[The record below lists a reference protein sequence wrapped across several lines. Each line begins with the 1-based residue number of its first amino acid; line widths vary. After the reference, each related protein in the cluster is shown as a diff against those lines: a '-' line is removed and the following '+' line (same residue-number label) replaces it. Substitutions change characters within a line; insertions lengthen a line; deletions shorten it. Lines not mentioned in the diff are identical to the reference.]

1 MPERKSSK
9 SVARR
14 SDGYGAA
21 GYGAAGYGTAGY
33 GANGAVQESKL
44 HFLDYWRVIR
54 LRLPIIILAFLLVV
68 VTAGVTTY
76 FMPRQYESN
85 VIIEVEQNEQ
95 KIRIFTDG
103 YQGGMGMDPRFAT
116 TQFQIIQR
124 KEMLYPV
131 IDSMKLL
138 ERWSAEFGIRS
149 REQAY
154 FMLRSMID
162 VREVRN
168 TNLLQ
173 ISVESTDPQEASDL
187 ANSIAQEYQRKRIE
201 DQQKLLSGSLATL
214 EDEVAKQRAKVQEAN
229 EEMGRIRTELGI
241 TDLNPDSLE
250 DPMQSQET
258 VLQQQEARVSEAR
271 MMASNLRTKYIEIE
285 KLSGDEL
292 MRSLPTLEIQDQTVV
307 AILPQ
312 YQEISSE
319 LARAL
324 QSGLGPRHP
333 TILSLAAKKATY
345 EQQLSDQVNSI
356 RRTLAA
362 NLEITERSLKKMEE
376 ELDKAREDQ
385 RNSKTDGAA
394 YARAKNNYIQAK
406 RVLEAAE
413 LRLSTETMQR
423 SMPMN
428 PARIWEKAEPSSG
441 PSKPKVLLN
450 MALAVAVGL
459 IVGLGLAFFLEYL
472 DTSVKTMEDVENYLQ
487 VPVLA
492 VVPKNI
498 SLIHANPEAVAD
510 VEAYRILRTN
520 LEFNRPSAEHNTVT
534 CVSGGAGEGKSTT
547 LNNLAHTFAQG
558 GYNTLIVDADMRR
571 PSQHRMLGMTN
582 DFGLS
587 DFLTTDIDLEELV
600 KATSAP
606 NLSLLPSGKMPFD
619 AVGVLNSQRMV
630 DLVAQVKSRYDI
642 IFFDS
647 PPILGLSDA
656 SVLVR
661 ALDLTIIV
669 VQHRRFPRAM
679 LQRVKQAVQSV
690 GGNILGVVLNN
701 VDVRHDQYYEYYT
714 NYYNYYYTP
723 NKAKGGVS
731 GGAATETKAPAPARS
746 RRPAKAGLEDEY

>member
-1 MPERKSSK
+1 MTDR
-9 SVARR
+9 
-14 SDGYGAA
+14 D
-21 GYGAAGYGTAGY
+21 T
-33 GANGAVQESKL
+33 NAVQEAKL

-76 FMPRQYESN
+76 FLPRQYESN

-95 KIRIFTDG
+95 KIRIFTEG
-103 YQGGMGMDPRFAT
+103 YQGAMGMDPRFAT

-131 IDSMKLL
+131 IEALQL
-138 ERWSAEFGIRS
+138 VERWSEEFGVRTP
-149 REQAY
+149 EQAY
-154 FMLRSMID
+154 FKLRGMIN

-173 ISVESTDPQEASDL
+173 IGVESTDPQEASDL
-187 ANSIAQEYQRKRIE
+187 ANSIAQEYQKKRIE
-201 DQQKLLSGSLATL
+201 EQQKIIARSLATL
-214 EDEVAKQRAKVQEAN
+214 EDEVSKQRTKVQQAN
-229 EEMGRIRTELGI
+229 EEMSRIRTELGI

-258 VLQQQEARVSEAR
+258 VLQQQEGLVNESRIR
-271 MMASNLRTKYIEIE
+271 ASNLRSKYIEIE

-292 MRSLPTLEIQDQTVV
+292 MRSLPTLEIEDQTV
-307 AILPQ
+307 ATILPQ

-333 TILSLAAKKATY
+333 TILSLAAKKSTY
-345 EQQLSDQVNSI
+345 EQQLTEQINSI

-362 NLEITERSLKKMEE
+362 NLQITERSMSKMEE
-376 ELDKAREDQ
+376 ELEAARLEQ
-385 RNSKTDGAA
+385 REAKTRGSEYGRSKNS
-394 YARAKNNYIQAK
+394 YIQAK
-406 RVLEAAE
+406 KVLEAAE

-423 SMPMN
+423 SMPMS
-428 PARIWEKAEPSSG
+428 PARIWEIAEPSSA

-450 MALAVAVGL
+450 MALAVVVGL
-459 IVGLGLAFFLEYL
+459 IVGVGLAFFLEYL
-472 DTSVKTMEDVENYLQ
+472 DTSVKTMEDVENFLQ

-498 SLIHANPEAVAD
+498 SVLYAHPEATAD
-510 VEAYRILRTN
+510 AEAYRILRTN
-520 LEFNRPSAEHNTVT
+520 LEFNRQSPDANTVT
-534 CVSGGAGEGKSTT
+534 FVSGGAGEGKSTT
-547 LNNLAHTFAQG
+547 LSNLAYTFAQG
-558 GYNTLIVDADMRR
+558 GYNTLIVDADLRR
-571 PSQHRMLGMTN
+571 PSQHRMYGLNG
-582 DFGLS
+582 DFGLT
-587 DFLTTDIDLEELV
+587 DFLTTDVDLEDV
-600 KATSAP
+600 VQATDLP
-606 NLSLLPSGKMPFD
+606 NLFLLPSGKLPYD
-619 AVGVLNSQRMV
+619 AVGVLNSQRMM
-630 DLVAQVKSRYDI
+630 DLIAQVKNRFDI

-647 PPILGLSDA
+647 PPILGVSDA

-679 LQRVKQAVQSV
+679 LQRVKQAVLNV

-723 NKAKGGVS
+723 RNVQDGVNGSPAK
-731 GGAATETKAPAPARS
+731 ETKAAARA
-746 RRPAKAGLEDEY
+746 RRPAKVGPQDDY

>member
-1 MPERKSSK
+1 MTDR
-9 SVARR
+9 
-14 SDGYGAA
+14 D
-21 GYGAAGYGTAGY
+21 T
-33 GANGAVQESKL
+33 NAVQEAKL

-76 FMPRQYESN
+76 FLPRQYESN

-95 KIRIFTDG
+95 KIRIFTEG
-103 YQGGMGMDPRFAT
+103 YQGAMGMDPRFAT

-131 IDSMKLL
+131 IEALQL
-138 ERWSAEFGIRS
+138 VERWSEEFGVRTP
-149 REQAY
+149 EQAY
-154 FMLRSMID
+154 FKLRGMIN

-173 ISVESTDPQEASDL
+173 IGVESTDPQEASDL
-187 ANSIAQEYQRKRIE
+187 ANSIAQEYQKKRIE
-201 DQQKLLSGSLATL
+201 EQQKIIARSLATL
-214 EDEVAKQRAKVQEAN
+214 EDEVSKQRTKVQQAN
-229 EEMGRIRTELGI
+229 EEMSRIRTELGI

-258 VLQQQEARVSEAR
+258 VLAQQEGLVNESRIR
-271 MMASNLRTKYIEIE
+271 ASNLRSKYIEIE

-292 MRSLPTLEIQDQTVV
+292 MRSLPTLEIEDQTV
-307 AILPQ
+307 ATILPQ

-333 TILSLAAKKATY
+333 TILSLAAKKSTY
-345 EQQLSDQVNSI
+345 EQQLTEQINSI

-362 NLEITERSLKKMEE
+362 NLQITERSMSKMEE
-376 ELDKAREDQ
+376 ELEAARLEQ
-385 RNSKTDGAA
+385 REAKTRGSE
-394 YARAKNNYIQAK
+394 YGRAKNSYIQAK
-406 RVLEAAE
+406 KVLEAAE

-423 SMPMN
+423 SMPMS
-428 PARIWEKAEPSSG
+428 PARIWEIAEPSSA

-450 MALAVAVGL
+450 MALAVVVGL
-459 IVGLGLAFFLEYL
+459 IVGVGLAFFLEYL
-472 DTSVKTMEDVENYLQ
+472 DTSVKTMEDVENFLQ

-498 SLIHANPEAVAD
+498 SVLYSHSEATAD
-510 VEAYRILRTN
+510 AEAYRILRTN
-520 LEFNRPSAEHNTVT
+520 LEFNRQSPDANTVT
-534 CVSGGAGEGKSTT
+534 FVSGGAGEGKSTT
-547 LNNLAHTFAQG
+547 LSNLAYTFAQG
-558 GYNTLIVDADMRR
+558 GYNTLIVDADLRR
-571 PSQHRMLGMTN
+571 PSQHRLYGLSG

-587 DFLTTDIDLEELV
+587 DFLTTDVDLEDV
-600 KATSAP
+600 VQATDLP
-606 NLSLLPSGKMPFD
+606 NLFLLPSGKLPYD
-619 AVGVLNSQRMV
+619 AVGVLNSQRMM
-630 DLVAQVKSRYDI
+630 DLIAQVKNRFDI

-647 PPILGLSDA
+647 PPILGVSDA

-679 LQRVKQAVQSV
+679 LQRVKQAVVNV

-723 NKAKGGVS
+723 RNVQDGVNGSPAK
-731 GGAATETKAPAPARS
+731 ETKAAARA
-746 RRPAKAGLEDEY
+746 RRPAKVGPQDDY

>member
-1 MPERKSSK
+1 MTDR
-9 SVARR
+9 
-14 SDGYGAA
+14 D
-21 GYGAAGYGTAGY
+21 T
-33 GANGAVQESKL
+33 NAVQEAKL

-76 FMPRQYESN
+76 FLPRQYESN

-95 KIRIFTDG
+95 KIRIFTEG
-103 YQGGMGMDPRFAT
+103 YQGAMGMDPRFAT

-131 IDSMKLL
+131 IESLQL
-138 ERWSAEFGIRS
+138 VERWSEEFGVRTP
-149 REQAY
+149 EQAY
-154 FMLRSMID
+154 FKLRGMID

-201 DQQKLLSGSLATL
+201 EQQKIIARSLATL
-214 EDEVAKQRAKVQEAN
+214 EDEVSKQRTKVQQAN
-229 EEMGRIRTELGI
+229 EEMSRIRTELGI

-258 VLQQQEARVSEAR
+258 VLQQQEGLVNEAR
-271 MMASNLRTKYIEIE
+271 IQASNLRSKYIEIE

-292 MRSLPTLEIQDQTVV
+292 MRSLPTLEIEDQTV
-307 AILPQ
+307 ATILPQ

-324 QSGLGPRHP
+324 QSGLGPQHP
-333 TILSLAAKKATY
+333 TILSFAAKKSTY
-345 EQQLSDQVNSI
+345 EQQLTEQINSI

-362 NLEITERSLKKMEE
+362 NLQITERSMSKMEE
-376 ELDKAREDQ
+376 ELEAARLEQ
-385 RNSKTDGAA
+385 REAKTRGSEYGRSKNS
-394 YARAKNNYIQAK
+394 YIQAK

-423 SMPMN
+423 SMPMS
-428 PARIWEKAEPSSG
+428 PARIWEIAEPSSA

-450 MALAVAVGL
+450 MALAVVVGL
-459 IVGLGLAFFLEYL
+459 IVGVGLAFFLEYL
-472 DTSVKTMEDVENYLQ
+472 DTSVKTMEDVENFLQ

-498 SLIHANPEAVAD
+498 SVLYAHPEATAD
-510 VEAYRILRTN
+510 AEAYRILRTN
-520 LEFNRPSAEHNTVT
+520 LEFNRQSPDANTVT
-534 CVSGGAGEGKSTT
+534 FVSGGAGEGKSTT
-547 LNNLAHTFAQG
+547 LSNLAYTFAKG
-558 GYNTLIVDADMRR
+558 GYNTLIVDADLRR
-571 PSQHRMLGMTN
+571 PSQHRMFGLSG
-582 DFGLS
+582 DFGLT
-587 DFLTTDIDLEELV
+587 DFLTTDVDLEDV
-600 KATSAP
+600 VQATDLP
-606 NLSLLPSGKMPFD
+606 NLFLLPSGKLPYD
-619 AVGVLNSQRMV
+619 AVGVLNSQRMM
-630 DLVAQVKSRYDI
+630 DLIAQVKNRFDI

-647 PPILGLSDA
+647 PPILGVSDA

-661 ALDLTIIV
+661 ALDLTVIV

-679 LQRVKQAVQSV
+679 LQRVKQAVVNV

-723 NKAKGGVS
+723 RNVQDGVNGSPAK
-731 GGAATETKAPAPARS
+731 ETKAAARA
-746 RRPAKAGLEDEY
+746 RRPAKVGPQDDY

>member
-1 MPERKSSK
+1 MTDRE
-9 SVARR
+9 
-14 SDGYGAA
+14 
-21 GYGAAGYGTAGY
+21 T
-33 GANGAVQESKL
+33 NAVQEAKL

-76 FMPRQYESN
+76 FLPRQYESN

-95 KIRIFTDG
+95 KIRIFTEG
-103 YQGGMGMDPRFAT
+103 YQGAMGMDPRLAT

-131 IDSMKLL
+131 IEALQL
-138 ERWSAEFGIRS
+138 VQRWSEEFGVRTP
-149 REQAY
+149 EQAY
-154 FMLRSMID
+154 FKLRSMID

-201 DQQKLLSGSLATL
+201 EQQKIIARSLATL
-214 EDEVAKQRAKVQEAN
+214 EDEVSKQRTKVQQAN
-229 EEMGRIRTELGI
+229 EEMSRIRTELGI

-258 VLQQQEARVSEAR
+258 VLQQQEGLVNEAR
-271 MMASNLRTKYIEIE
+271 IQASNLRSKYIEIE

-292 MRSLPTLEIQDQTVV
+292 MRSLPTLEIQDQTVTT
-307 AILPQ
+307 ILPQ

-324 QSGLGPRHP
+324 QSGLGSRHP

-345 EQQLSDQVNSI
+345 EQQLSEQINSI

-362 NLEITERSLKKMEE
+362 NLQITERSMTKMEE
-376 ELDKAREDQ
+376 ELESARLEQ
-385 RNSKTDGAA
+385 REAKTRGSEYGRSKNA
-394 YARAKNNYIQAK
+394 YIQAK
-406 RVLEAAE
+406 KVLEAAE

-423 SMPMN
+423 SMPMS
-428 PARIWEKAEPSSG
+428 PARIWEKAEPSSA
-441 PSKPKVLLN
+441 PSKPRVMLN
-450 MALAVAVGL
+450 MALAVVVGL
-459 IVGLGLAFFLEYL
+459 IVGVGLAFFLEYL
-472 DTSVKTMEDVENYLQ
+472 DTSVKTMEDVENFLQ

-498 SLIHANPEAVAD
+498 SVLYAHPDATAD
-510 VEAYRILRTN
+510 AEAYRILRTN
-520 LEFNRPSAEHNTVT
+520 LEFNRQSPDANTVT
-534 CVSGGAGEGKSTT
+534 FVSGGAGESKSTT
-547 LNNLAHTFAQG
+547 LSNIAFTFAQG
-558 GYNTLIVDADMRR
+558 GYNTLIVDADLRR
-571 PSQHRMLGMTN
+571 PSQHRM
-582 DFGLS
+582 FGLS
-587 DFLTTDIDLEELV
+587 GDYGLTDFLTTDVDLEDV
-600 KATSAP
+600 VQATDVPS
-606 NLSLLPSGKMPFD
+606 LFLLPSGKLPYD
-619 AVGVLNSQRMV
+619 AVGVLNSQRMM
-630 DLVAQVKSRYDI
+630 DLIAQVKNRFDI
-642 IFFDS
+642 VFFDS
-647 PPILGLSDA
+647 PPILGVSDA

-661 ALDLTIIV
+661 ALDLTVIV

-679 LQRVKQAVQSV
+679 LQRVKQAVLNV

-723 NKAKGGVS
+723 RNAPEGVNGS
-731 GGAATETKAPAPARS
+731 ASKETKAAARA
-746 RRPAKAGLEDEY
+746 RRTAKVGPQDDY

>member
-1 MPERKSSK
+1 MTDR
-9 SVARR
+9 
-14 SDGYGAA
+14 D
-21 GYGAAGYGTAGY
+21 T
-33 GANGAVQESKL
+33 NAVQEAKL

-76 FMPRQYESN
+76 FLPRQYESN

-95 KIRIFTDG
+95 KIRIFTEG
-103 YQGGMGMDPRFAT
+103 YQGAMGMDPRFAT

-131 IDSMKLL
+131 IEALQL
-138 ERWSAEFGIRS
+138 VERWSEEFGVRTP
-149 REQAY
+149 EQAY
-154 FMLRSMID
+154 FKLRGMIN

-187 ANSIAQEYQRKRIE
+187 ANSIAQEYQKKRIE
-201 DQQKLLSGSLATL
+201 EQQKIIARSLATL
-214 EDEVAKQRAKVQEAN
+214 EDEVSKQRTKVQQAN
-229 EEMGRIRTELGI
+229 EEMSRIRTELGI

-258 VLQQQEARVSEAR
+258 VLQQQEGLVSESR
-271 MMASNLRTKYIEIE
+271 LRASNLRSKYIEIE

-292 MRSLPTLEIQDQTVV
+292 MRSLPTLEIEDQTV
-307 AILPQ
+307 ATILPQ

-333 TILSLAAKKATY
+333 TILSLAAKKSTY
-345 EQQLSDQVNSI
+345 EQQLTEQINSI

-362 NLEITERSLKKMEE
+362 NLQITERSMSKMEE
-376 ELDKAREDQ
+376 ELEAARLEQ
-385 RNSKTDGAA
+385 REAKTRGSE
-394 YARAKNNYIQAK
+394 YGRSKNNYIQAK

-423 SMPMN
+423 SMPMS
-428 PARIWEKAEPSSG
+428 PARIWEIAEPSSA

-450 MALAVAVGL
+450 MALAVVVGL
-459 IVGLGLAFFLEYL
+459 IVGVGLAFFLEYL
-472 DTSVKTMEDVENYLQ
+472 DTSVKTMEDVENFLQ

-498 SLIHANPEAVAD
+498 SVLYSHPEATAD
-510 VEAYRILRTN
+510 AEAYRILRTN
-520 LEFNRPSAEHNTVT
+520 LEFNRQSPDANTVT
-534 CVSGGAGEGKSTT
+534 FVSGGAGEGKSTT
-547 LNNLAHTFAQG
+547 LSNLAYTFAQG
-558 GYNTLIVDADMRR
+558 GYNTLIVDADLRR
-571 PSQHRMLGMTN
+571 PSQHRLYGLN
-582 DFGLS
+582 GDFGLS
-587 DFLTTDIDLEELV
+587 DFLTTDVDLEDV
-600 KATSAP
+600 VQATDLP
-606 NLSLLPSGKMPFD
+606 NLFLLPSGKLPYD
-619 AVGVLNSQRMV
+619 AVGVLNSQRMM
-630 DLVAQVKSRYDI
+630 DLIAQVKNRFDI

-647 PPILGLSDA
+647 PPILGVSDA

-679 LQRVKQAVQSV
+679 LQRVKQAVVNV

-723 NKAKGGVS
+723 RNVQDGVNGSPAK
-731 GGAATETKAPAPARS
+731 ETKAAARA
-746 RRPAKAGLEDEY
+746 RRPAKVGPQDDY

>member
-1 MPERKSSK
+1 MTDR
-9 SVARR
+9 
-14 SDGYGAA
+14 D
-21 GYGAAGYGTAGY
+21 T
-33 GANGAVQESKL
+33 NAVQEAKL

-76 FMPRQYESN
+76 FLPRQYESN

-95 KIRIFTDG
+95 KIRIFTEG
-103 YQGGMGMDPRFAT
+103 YQGAMGMDPRFAT

-131 IDSMKLL
+131 IEALQL
-138 ERWSAEFGIRS
+138 VERWSEEFGVRTP
-149 REQAY
+149 EQAY
-154 FMLRSMID
+154 FKLRGMIN

-187 ANSIAQEYQRKRIE
+187 ANSIAQEYQKKRIE
-201 DQQKLLSGSLATL
+201 EQQKIIARSLATL
-214 EDEVAKQRAKVQEAN
+214 EDEVSKQRTKVQQAN
-229 EEMGRIRTELGI
+229 EEMSRIRTELGI

-258 VLQQQEARVSEAR
+258 VLQQQEGLVNESRIR
-271 MMASNLRTKYIEIE
+271 ASNLRSKYIEIE

-292 MRSLPTLEIQDQTVV
+292 MRSLPTLEIEDQTV
-307 AILPQ
+307 ATILPQ

-333 TILSLAAKKATY
+333 TILSLAAKKSTY
-345 EQQLSDQVNSI
+345 EQQLTEQINSI

-362 NLEITERSLKKMEE
+362 NLQITERSMSKMEE
-376 ELDKAREDQ
+376 ELEAARLEQ
-385 RNSKTDGAA
+385 REAKTRGSEYGRSKNS
-394 YARAKNNYIQAK
+394 YIQAK
-406 RVLEAAE
+406 KVLEAAE

-423 SMPMN
+423 SMPMS
-428 PARIWEKAEPSSG
+428 PARIWEIAEPSSA

-450 MALAVAVGL
+450 MALAVVVGL
-459 IVGLGLAFFLEYL
+459 IVGVGLAFFLEYL
-472 DTSVKTMEDVENYLQ
+472 DTSVKTMEDVENFLQ

-498 SLIHANPEAVAD
+498 SVLYAHPEATAD
-510 VEAYRILRTN
+510 AEAYRILRTN
-520 LEFNRPSAEHNTVT
+520 LEFNRQSPDANTVT
-534 CVSGGAGEGKSTT
+534 FVSGGAGEGKSTT
-547 LNNLAHTFAQG
+547 LSNLAYTFAQG
-558 GYNTLIVDADMRR
+558 GYNTLIVDADLRR
-571 PSQHRMLGMTN
+571 PSQHRMYGLSG
-582 DFGLS
+582 DFGLT
-587 DFLTTDIDLEELV
+587 DFLTTDVDLEDV
-600 KATSAP
+600 VQATDLP
-606 NLSLLPSGKMPFD
+606 NLFLLPSGKLPYD
-619 AVGVLNSQRMV
+619 AVGVLNSQRMM
-630 DLVAQVKSRYDI
+630 DLIAQVKNRFDI

-647 PPILGLSDA
+647 PPILGVSDA

-679 LQRVKQAVQSV
+679 LQRVKQAVVNV

-723 NKAKGGVS
+723 RNVQDGVNGSPAK
-731 GGAATETKAPAPARS
+731 ETKAAPRA
-746 RRPAKAGLEDEY
+746 RRPAKVGPQDDY

>member
-1 MPERKSSK
+1 MTDR
-9 SVARR
+9 
-14 SDGYGAA
+14 D
-21 GYGAAGYGTAGY
+21 T
-33 GANGAVQESKL
+33 NAVQEAKL

-76 FMPRQYESN
+76 FLPRQYESN

-95 KIRIFTDG
+95 KIRIFTEG
-103 YQGGMGMDPRFAT
+103 YQGAMGMDPRFAT

-131 IDSMKLL
+131 IEALQL
-138 ERWSAEFGIRS
+138 VERWSEEFGVRTP
-149 REQAY
+149 EQAY
-154 FMLRSMID
+154 FKLRGMIN

-173 ISVESTDPQEASDL
+173 IGVESTDPQEASDL
-187 ANSIAQEYQRKRIE
+187 ANSIAQEYQKKRIE
-201 DQQKLLSGSLATL
+201 EQQKIIARSLATL
-214 EDEVAKQRAKVQEAN
+214 EDEVSKQRTKVQQAN
-229 EEMGRIRTELGI
+229 EEMSRIRTELGI

-258 VLQQQEARVSEAR
+258 VLQQQEGLVNESRIR
-271 MMASNLRTKYIEIE
+271 ASNLRSKYIEIE

-292 MRSLPTLEIQDQTVV
+292 MRSLPTLEIEDQTV
-307 AILPQ
+307 ATILPQ

-333 TILSLAAKKATY
+333 TILSLAAKKSTY
-345 EQQLSDQVNSI
+345 EQQLTEQINSI

-362 NLEITERSLKKMEE
+362 NLQITERSMSKMEE
-376 ELDKAREDQ
+376 ELEAARLEQ
-385 RNSKTDGAA
+385 REAKTRGSEYGRSKNS
-394 YARAKNNYIQAK
+394 YIQAK
-406 RVLEAAE
+406 KVLEAAE

-423 SMPMN
+423 SMPMS
-428 PARIWEKAEPSSG
+428 PARIWEIAEPSSA

-450 MALAVAVGL
+450 MALAVVVGL
-459 IVGLGLAFFLEYL
+459 IVGVGLAFFLEYL
-472 DTSVKTMEDVENYLQ
+472 DTSVKTMEDVENFLQ

-498 SLIHANPEAVAD
+498 SVLYAHPEATAD
-510 VEAYRILRTN
+510 AEAYRILRTN
-520 LEFNRPSAEHNTVT
+520 LEFNRQSPDANTVT
-534 CVSGGAGEGKSTT
+534 FVSGGAGEGKSTT
-547 LNNLAHTFAQG
+547 LSNLAYTFAQG
-558 GYNTLIVDADMRR
+558 GYNTLIVDADLRR
-571 PSQHRMLGMTN
+571 PSQHRMYGLNG
-582 DFGLS
+582 DFGLT
-587 DFLTTDIDLEELV
+587 DFLTTDVDLEDV
-600 KATSAP
+600 VQATDLP
-606 NLSLLPSGKMPFD
+606 NLFLLPSGKLPYD
-619 AVGVLNSQRMV
+619 AVGVLNSQRMM
-630 DLVAQVKSRYDI
+630 DLIAQVKNRFDI

-647 PPILGLSDA
+647 PPILGVSDA

-679 LQRVKQAVQSV
+679 LQRVKQAVVNV

-723 NKAKGGVS
+723 RNVQDGVNGSPAK
-731 GGAATETKAPAPARS
+731 ETKAAARA
-746 RRPAKAGLEDEY
+746 RRPAKVGPQDDY

>member
-1 MPERKSSK
+1 MTDRETS
-9 SVARR
+9 
-14 SDGYGAA
+14 
-21 GYGAAGYGTAGY
+21 
-33 GANGAVQESKL
+33 AVQEAKL

-76 FMPRQYESN
+76 FLPRQYQSN

-95 KIRIFTDG
+95 KIRIFTEG
-103 YQGGMGMDPRFAT
+103 YQGAMGMDPRFAT

-131 IDSMKLL
+131 IDSMNLVDK
-138 ERWSAEFGIRS
+138 WSQEYGIRS
-149 REQAY
+149 KEQAY
-154 FMLRSMID
+154 FKLRSMID

-201 DQQKLLSGSLATL
+201 EQQKLLARSLATL
-214 EDEVAKQRAKVQEAN
+214 EDEVSKQRKKVQEAN
-229 EEMGRIRTELGI
+229 EEMSRIRTELGI

-258 VLQQQEARVSEAR
+258 VLQQQEQLVSEAR
-271 MMASNLRTKYIEIE
+271 IQASNLRTKYNEIE
-285 KLSGDEL
+285 KLTGDEL
-292 MRSLPTLEIQDQTVV
+292 MRSLPTLEIEDQTI
-307 AILPQ
+307 ATILPQ

-324 QSGLGPRHP
+324 QSGLGARHP
-333 TILSLAAKKATY
+333 TILSLQAKKSTY
-345 EQQLSDQVNSI
+345 EQQLTEQVNSI

-362 NLEITERSLKKMEE
+362 NLQITERSMSRMEE
-376 ELDKAREDQ
+376 ELEKSRTDQ
-385 RNSKTDGAA
+385 RESKTRGSE

-406 RVLEAAE
+406 KVLEAAE

-423 SMPMN
+423 SMPMS
-428 PARIWEKAEPSSG
+428 PARIWEKAEPASA
-441 PSKPKVLLN
+441 PSKPKVLVN
-450 MALAVAVGL
+450 MALAVIVGL
-459 IVGLGLAFFLEYL
+459 ILGIGLAFFLEYL
-472 DTSVKTMEDVENYLQ
+472 DTSVKTMEDVENFLQ

-498 SLIHANPEAVAD
+498 ALLYEHSDATAD
-510 VEAYRILRTN
+510 AEAYRILRTN
-520 LEFNRPSAEHNTVT
+520 LEFNRPSPDANTVT
-534 CVSGGAGEGKSTT
+534 FVSGGAGEGKSTT
-547 LNNLAHTFAQG
+547 LSNLAYTFAQG
-558 GYNTLIVDADMRR
+558 GYNTLVVDADLRR
-571 PSQHRMLGMTN
+571 PSQHRIM
-582 DFGLS
+582 GLDGDYGLT
-587 DFLTTDIDLEELV
+587 DFLTTDVDLEDV
-600 KATSAP
+600 VQATNSP
-606 NLSLLPSGKMPFD
+606 NLYLLPSGKLPFD
-619 AVGVLNSQRMV
+619 AVGVLNSQRMM
-630 DLVAQVKSRYDI
+630 DLIAQVKSRFDI
-642 IFFDS
+642 VFFDS
-647 PPILGLSDA
+647 PPILGVSDA

-679 LQRVKQAVQSV
+679 LQRVKQAVLNV

-723 NKAKGGVS
+723 RNTTDGVNGSSAKESKAAVRAKR
-731 GGAATETKAPAPARS
+731 AARV
-746 RRPAKAGLEDEY
+746 GQQDDY

>member
-1 MPERKSSK
+1 MTDR
-9 SVARR
+9 
-14 SDGYGAA
+14 D
-21 GYGAAGYGTAGY
+21 T
-33 GANGAVQESKL
+33 NAVQEAKL

-76 FMPRQYESN
+76 FLPRQYESN

-95 KIRIFTDG
+95 KIRIFTEG
-103 YQGGMGMDPRFAT
+103 YQGAMGMDPRFAT

-131 IDSMKLL
+131 IEALQL
-138 ERWSAEFGIRS
+138 VERWSEEFGVRTP
-149 REQAY
+149 EQAY
-154 FMLRSMID
+154 FKLRGMIN

-173 ISVESTDPQEASDL
+173 IGVESTDPQEASDL
-187 ANSIAQEYQRKRIE
+187 ANSIAQEYQKKRIE
-201 DQQKLLSGSLATL
+201 EQQKIIARSLATL
-214 EDEVAKQRAKVQEAN
+214 EDEVSKQRTKVQQAN
-229 EEMGRIRTELGI
+229 EEMSRIRTELGI

-258 VLQQQEARVSEAR
+258 VLQQQEGLVNESRIR
-271 MMASNLRTKYIEIE
+271 ASNLRSKYIEIE

-292 MRSLPTLEIQDQTVV
+292 MRSLPTLEIEDQTV
-307 AILPQ
+307 ATILPQ

-333 TILSLAAKKATY
+333 TILSLAAKKSTY
-345 EQQLSDQVNSI
+345 EQQLTEQINSI

-362 NLEITERSLKKMEE
+362 NLQITERSMSKMEE
-376 ELDKAREDQ
+376 ELEAARLEQ
-385 RNSKTDGAA
+385 REAKTRGSEYGRSKNS
-394 YARAKNNYIQAK
+394 YIQAK
-406 RVLEAAE
+406 KVLEAAE

-423 SMPMN
+423 SMPMS
-428 PARIWEKAEPSSG
+428 PARIWEIAEPSSA

-450 MALAVAVGL
+450 MALAVVVGL
-459 IVGLGLAFFLEYL
+459 IVGVGLAFFLEYL
-472 DTSVKTMEDVENYLQ
+472 DTSVKTMEDVENFLQ

-498 SLIHANPEAVAD
+498 SVLYAHPEATAD
-510 VEAYRILRTN
+510 AEAYRILRTN
-520 LEFNRPSAEHNTVT
+520 LEFNRQSPDANTVT
-534 CVSGGAGEGKSTT
+534 FVSGGAGEGKSTT
-547 LNNLAHTFAQG
+547 LSNLAYTFAQG
-558 GYNTLIVDADMRR
+558 GYNTLIVDADLRR
-571 PSQHRMLGMTN
+571 PSQHRMYGLNG
-582 DFGLS
+582 DFGLT
-587 DFLTTDIDLEELV
+587 DFLTTDVDLEDV
-600 KATSAP
+600 VQATDLP
-606 NLSLLPSGKMPFD
+606 NLFLLPSGKLPYD
-619 AVGVLNSQRMV
+619 AVGVLNSQRMM
-630 DLVAQVKSRYDI
+630 DLIAQVKNRFDV

-647 PPILGLSDA
+647 PPILGVSDA

-679 LQRVKQAVQSV
+679 LQRVKQAVLNV

-723 NKAKGGVS
+723 RNVQDGVNGSPAK
-731 GGAATETKAPAPARS
+731 ETKAAARA
-746 RRPAKAGLEDEY
+746 RRPAKVCPQDDY

>member
-1 MPERKSSK
+1 MTDRE
-9 SVARR
+9 
-14 SDGYGAA
+14 
-21 GYGAAGYGTAGY
+21 T
-33 GANGAVQESKL
+33 NAVQEAKL

-76 FMPRQYESN
+76 FLPRQYASN

-95 KIRIFTDG
+95 KIRIFTEG
-103 YQGGMGMDPRFAT
+103 YQGAMGMDPRFAT

-131 IDSMKLL
+131 IEALQL
-138 ERWSAEFGIRS
+138 VQRWSEEFGVRTP
-149 REQAY
+149 EQAY
-154 FMLRSMID
+154 FKLRSMID

-201 DQQKLLSGSLATL
+201 EQQKIIARSLATL
-214 EDEVAKQRAKVQEAN
+214 EDEVSKQRTKVQQAN
-229 EEMGRIRTELGI
+229 EEMSRIRTELGI

-258 VLQQQEARVSEAR
+258 VLQQQEGLVNEAR
-271 MMASNLRTKYIEIE
+271 IQASNLRSKYIEIE

-292 MRSLPTLEIQDQTVV
+292 MRSLPTLEIQDQTITT
-307 AILPQ
+307 ILPQ

-319 LARAL
+319 LARLL
-324 QSGLGPRHP
+324 QSGLGSRHP
-333 TILSLAAKKATY
+333 TILSLAAKKSTY
-345 EQQLSDQVNSI
+345 EQQLSEQINSI

-362 NLEITERSLKKMEE
+362 NLQITERSMTKMEE
-376 ELDKAREDQ
+376 ELEKARLEQ
-385 RNSKTDGAA
+385 REAKTRGSEYGRSKNA
-394 YARAKNNYIQAK
+394 YIQAK
-406 RVLEAAE
+406 KVLEAAE

-423 SMPMN
+423 SMPMS

-441 PSKPKVLLN
+441 PSKPRVMVN
-450 MALAVAVGL
+450 MALAVVVGL
-459 IVGLGLAFFLEYL
+459 IVGVGLAFFLEYL
-472 DTSVKTMEDVENYLQ
+472 DTSVKTMEDVENFLQ

-498 SLIHANPEAVAD
+498 SLLYSHPDAMAD
-510 VEAYRILRTN
+510 AEAYRILRTN
-520 LEFNRPSAEHNTVT
+520 LEFNRQSPDANTVT
-534 CVSGGAGEGKSTT
+534 FVSGGAGEGKSTT
-547 LNNLAHTFAQG
+547 LANLAFTFAQG
-558 GYNTLIVDADMRR
+558 GYNTLIVDADLRR
-571 PSQHRMLGMTN
+571 PSQHRM
-582 DFGLS
+582 FGLS
-587 DFLTTDIDLEELV
+587 GDYGLTDFLTTDVDLEDV
-600 KATSAP
+600 VQATDVPS
-606 NLSLLPSGKMPFD
+606 LFLLPSGKLPYD
-619 AVGVLNSQRMV
+619 AVGVLNSQRMM
-630 DLVAQVKSRYDI
+630 DLIAQVKNRFDI

-647 PPILGLSDA
+647 PPILGVSDA

-661 ALDLTIIV
+661 ALDLTVIV

-679 LQRVKQAVQSV
+679 LQRVKQAVLNV
-690 GGNILGVVLNN
+690 GGKILGVVLNN

-723 NKAKGGVS
+723 RNAPEGVNGSASKEAK
-731 GGAATETKAPAPARS
+731 AATRAR
-746 RRPAKAGLEDEY
+746 RTAKVGPQDDY